1 MDVLWALVFLTM
13 MLRVGKD
20 RQKRNQRKKTKK
32 TQGQTASDKTKE
44 KIYRKKNRKD
54 ARIV

>member
-32 TQGQTASDKTKE
+32 TQGQTASDKIKA
-44 KIYRKKNRKD
+44 KIYRKKNIKD
-54 ARIV
+54 A